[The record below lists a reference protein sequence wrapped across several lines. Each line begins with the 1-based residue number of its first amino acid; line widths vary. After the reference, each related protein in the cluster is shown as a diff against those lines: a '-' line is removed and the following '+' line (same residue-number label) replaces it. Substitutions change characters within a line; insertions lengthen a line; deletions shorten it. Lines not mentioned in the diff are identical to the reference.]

1 MVIVPYIMP
10 SVLPEYNSNIKDPTD
25 YERVIHNRNQQDAL
39 TTHVGNN
46 KQVSELLATLKH
58 HGGLVKRTDDGNDS
72 EKAYSQ
78 INEVFPE
85 LHRTVGRCARIFG
98 WAAFVYGAT
107 GATIEALKICNICQA
122 RNHDPTTNCPYSI
135 QVLVTNLAISVVG
148 LLFGLDALGRKRD
161 TVFSLSWKIVFIL
174 FVIFLLT
181 RGN

>member
-1 MVIVPYIMP
+1 MP
-10 SVLPEYNSNIKDPTD
+10 SVLPEYNSHVKDPTG
-25 YERVIHNRNQQDAL
+25 YERVIYNRYQQGTL

-46 KQVSELLATLKH
+46 KQVSELLVMLKH
-58 HGGLVKRTDDGNDS
+58 DGGLVKRSDDGNDS

-78 INEVFPE
+78 INEVFSE
-85 LHRTVGRCARIFG
+85 LQRTISRCARIFG

-122 RNHDPTTNCPYSI
+122 RNHDPNTNCPYSI
-135 QVLVTNLAISVVG
+135 QVLVTNSVISVVG
-148 LLFGLDALGRKRD
+148 LLFGLDAYGQKRD